1 MRQQISVKAIQNWIM
16 SEYQQVSAACLLA
29 VFLLIIKNISPDL
42 STVFQ
47 VVYQLY
53 SLSEQKLYFPQKKV
67 FRCTCTA
74 QNSQSLHFSNLST
87 ESWIQGRHR
96 QLSTECWSSSWGAR
110 LNCDYSGW
118 EKYSWCIHGNIVYV
132 HTEIHSIHEEKYSWS
147 AGAT

>member
-1 MRQQISVKAIQNWIM
+1 M

-29 VFLLIIKNISPDL
+29 VFFLINKNISPDL

-74 QNSQSLHFSNLST
+74 QNSQSLHLSNLST
-87 ESWIQGRHR
+87 ES
-96 QLSTECWSSSWGAR
+96 
-110 LNCDYSGW
+110 
-118 EKYSWCIHGNIVYV
+118 
-132 HTEIHSIHEEKYSWS
+132 
-147 AGAT
+147 